1 MPSLVVLFNLRDGI
15 DAGAYEAWAR
25 ETDIPGVSG
34 LGSVDRFDVLK
45 SQGLL
50 MSDDAP
56 PYAYVEIIAVNDMD
70 AFGEDMSGETVKKTA
85 AEFQQFADNPV
96 FILMEPI

>member
-1 MPSLVVLFNLRDGI
+1 MPSLIVLFNLRDGI
-15 DAGAYEAWAR
+15 DADDYEAWAR

-50 MSDDAP
+50 MSDAAP
-56 PYAYVEIIAVNDMD
+56 PYEYVEVIEINDMD
-70 AFGEDMSGETVKKTA
+70 AFGEDMQGETVKKTA
-85 AEFQQFADNPV
+85 AEFQQFADNPT
-96 FILMEPI
+96 FILSERI

>member
-15 DAGAYEAWAR
+15 DASDYESWAR

-34 LGSVDRFDVLK
+34 LGSVDRFDVMK

-56 PYAYVEIIAVNDMD
+56 PYQYVEIIEINDMD
-70 AFGEDMSGETVKKTA
+70 AFGEDMQGETVKRTA
-85 AEFQQFADNPV
+85 AEFQQFADSPT
-96 FILMEPI
+96 FILTERL

>member
-15 DAGAYEAWAR
+15 DADTYEAWAR
-25 ETDIPGVSG
+25 ETDIPGVTG
-34 LGSVDRFDVLK
+34 LGSVDRFSVLK

-56 PYAYVEIIAVNDMD
+56 PYQYVEIIEINDMD
-70 AFGEDMSGETVKKTA
+70 AFGEDMQGETVQRTA
-85 AEFQQFADNPV
+85 AEFQQFADAPI
-96 FILMEPI
+96 FILTDTL